1 MAKVRD
7 IQFDEIPQDLKSVYQ
22 QFCSD
27 YGPFENQ
34 VRVIAHCPPALKH
47 IMGLLLE
54 LRERAALPR
63 HYLEIALVAV
73 SKLNECE
80 YCVTHH
86 APMLIREGVDPD
98 TAASILDPECPGLDA
113 VERLVRDY
121 AVQVTQNA
129 NRIPSAMHEQLRQHF
144 DESQI
149 VELTLRIALCGF
161 FNRFNDALSIEVE
174 NSALL
179 EMMSMAQKM
188 PRHAQSGL

>member
-1 MAKVRD
+1 
-7 IQFDEIPQDLKSVYQ
+7 
-22 QFCSD
+22 
-27 YGPFENQ
+27 
-34 VRVIAHCPPALKH
+34 
-47 IMGLLLE
+47 MGLLLE
-54 LRERAALPR
+54 LRERQALPR
-63 HYLEIALVAV
+63 RHLEIALVVV

-86 APMLIREGVDPD
+86 APMLIREGLHPD
-98 TAASILDPECPGLDA
+98 IAASILDPDCPGLDA

-129 NRIPSAMHEQLRQHF
+129 NRVSSAMHEQLREHF

-161 FNRFNDALSIEVE
+161 FNRFNDALSIEIE

-179 EMMSMAQKM
+179 EMMSMEQEI
-188 PRHAQSGL
+188 PRRAQSGR